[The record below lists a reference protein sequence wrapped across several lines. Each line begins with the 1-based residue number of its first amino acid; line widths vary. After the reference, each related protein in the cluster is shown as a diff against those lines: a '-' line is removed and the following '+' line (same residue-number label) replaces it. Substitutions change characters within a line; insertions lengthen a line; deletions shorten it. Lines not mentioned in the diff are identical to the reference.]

1 MTRIWLT
8 ETPEGMLY
16 DVVNWCEEQFGP
28 YSWNAHEAR
37 EQKNWSYTWE
47 GFSSQKRWVV
57 DISQPQWVTLF
68 ALRWAANISRTELR

>member
-1 MTRIWLT
+1 MTRIWIIEL
-8 ETPEGMLY
+8 PEGGLY
-16 DVVNWCEEQFGP
+16 DVVLWCEEQFGP
-28 YSWNAHEAR
+28 CSWSVLEAR

-57 DISQPQWVTLF
+57 DIHPAHWVTLF